1 MHNKPIHAPMHQFM
15 PNYLINAAQLPA
27 WLQVREKVG
36 PTGKVIGAVSGG
48 EEGGGRTE
56 LNRCGVGGCL

>member
-1 MHNKPIHAPMHQFM
+1 MHQFM